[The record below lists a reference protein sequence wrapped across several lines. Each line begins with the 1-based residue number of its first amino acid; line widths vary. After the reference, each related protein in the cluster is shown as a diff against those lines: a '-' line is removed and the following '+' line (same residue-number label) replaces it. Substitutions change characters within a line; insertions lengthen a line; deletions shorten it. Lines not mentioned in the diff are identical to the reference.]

1 MSGTLYL
8 CATPIGNLDDMTFRA
23 IKILREVDVIA
34 AEDTRHTRKLLTH
47 FDIHTPMIRFDENCK
62 SIVGEKILQ
71 RLQAGES
78 VAVVSDAG
86 LPAISDPGADLVKLA
101 VDAGIKVS
109 PIPGANAALSA
120 LICSGLDTSKFLF
133 AGFAPKTKKN
143 RREFLQKLSA
153 VDATII
159 FYEAPHRLKNFL
171 SELVEVF
178 GQRQA
183 VLARELTKIH
193 EEFLHGT
200 INELAEKISEPRG
213 EFVIVVSGKE
223 NFSAQI
229 ETPDEIISAVVEK
242 FIADGLDKKSTMR
255 EAGNVTLHPIDAPN
269 VDADQ
274 NFSPR
279 SNVEIISAVVEKFI
293 ADGLDK
299 KSAMREAAK
308 IFNVSRREIYN
319 ALIKEDT

>member
-1 MSGTLYL
+1 MLYL

-23 IKILREVDVIA
+23 VNVLREVNLIA
-34 AEDTRHTRKLLTH
+34 AEDTRRTRKLLTH

-62 SIVGEKILQ
+62 ATVAEKILA

-109 PIPGANAALSA
+109 PVPGANAALSA

-133 AGFAPKTKKN
+133 AGFAPKTQKN
-143 RREFLQKLSA
+143 RRDFLQKLAA

-159 FYEAPHRLKNFL
+159 FYESPHRLKTFL
-171 SELVEVF
+171 TELLEVF
-178 GQRQA
+178 GNRLA
-183 VLARELTKIH
+183 TLARELTKIH
-193 EEFLHGT
+193 EEFLRGT
-200 INELAEKISEPRG
+200 LDELVGAVDEPRG
-213 EFVIVVSGKE
+213 EFVV
-223 NFSAQI
+223 
-229 ETPDEIISAVVEK
+229 VVEGQTVTQAVSPPVNETVAQVVQK
-242 FIADGLDKKSTMR
+242 FID
-255 EAGNVTLHPIDAPN
+255 AGH
-269 VDADQ
+269 
-274 NFSPR
+274 
-279 SNVEIISAVVEKFI
+279 
-293 ADGLDK
+293 DK

-319 ALIKEDT
+319 ALLEEVT